1 MCYRFQQTWPN
12 PLLGQA
18 EQTNLDDLLGQLFG
32 IEEPP
37 DYVRASNIA
46 PTDNALVV
54 TNTIP
59 HGRLFPLLHH
69 PKLCER

>member
-1 MCYRFQQTWPN
+1 
-12 PLLGQA
+12 
-18 EQTNLDDLLGQLFG
+18 
-32 IEEPP
+32 
-37 DYVRASNIA
+37 VRASNIA